1 MARRENELF
10 IGTEYL
16 NIEGRQIKHPALI
29 KLYAT
34 VNAKKT
40 SDKPLELI
48 GLDLET
54 EANKGDLKL
63 LGTWNGQKYQYYTS
77 DFINVLFKLVK
88 SAKRKKASLAYWN
101 RLDPFVILK
110 EFLRNVSEQEK
121 DHALKRFGKISG
133 EWNRKE
139 LTWDIHP
146 VISLDL
152 GNYEFGII
160 QAIRSSIQF
169 YWKSKDYDTLH
180 KVWAFDIAQL
190 YQKGLEAEAT
200 SRLNYYSKVDKSA
213 HIVDWKRFESDQDF
227 RDNIVLLSNELD
239 ARACYDL
246 GYIIQQDFYNAFKFY
261 PRTLISQGSLARS
274 AIVSQLFNSYEQL
287 DEKQKNYAVASEIK
301 SIGIMNYYDSWTKQ
315 YGQDVMKDM
324 YALFTE
330 SYSGGYIEAIR
341 YGYASEGYYTD
352 IASAYPGVIQN
363 LYDLR
368 NAKITHGT
376 GTPPNIA
383 NSYCFIRGVVNI
395 PDHINFHPITI
406 KHFIHKETNIRAVGT
421 YRASYTLNERKF
433 LLELG
438 ATFEDEQWYNIETTG
453 EKSSLAKVCMNF
465 IDLRK
470 KFLAEGNSS
479 QYMAK
484 IAANSLYGILF
495 EAVDTYTEQEI
506 KVSKNDKLYAYALDN
521 YLKGINLDPIKTQI
535 QYEYGSTQKYYA
547 RWHNS
552 DGIHLDVLKEEL
564 ENYGIFMDA
573 ETEMDIFNE
582 ILKLYEVKAVDDT
595 TIIGILKA
603 GYRAGEF
610 WNPLYASIIT
620 SETRITMA
628 KAANA
633 IEKNNG
639 KVILMMTDSLFWTG
653 KPDMIPSDL
662 VKEQKT
668 LGYFE
673 KVEMVNDIV
682 CLGSGRYG
690 YKAKDGFY
698 VAKKRGLNS
707 AVIHDPNGIDLTDF
721 DWHQALKLMAR
732 NNTDQLEMKTRT
744 LISPGLVLHD
754 RRYTWHDLGRVIN
767 DTRTIDAIVGK
778 NKRFYEDVLKNPK
791 ILSKKLVNTH
801 PIRLL
806 PYMLGNGIVDQT
818 LPKLREEMNKR
829 DIVTRTEKKQKSTR
843 KRVSKHYHKD
853 DTIKDEK
860 RRKYQLL
867 KSYGYTRDECKRM
880 STWSMDRIRE
890 FLFSQGI

>member
-40 SDKPLELI
+40 SDKPIDLI

-54 EANKGDLKL
+54 EASKGDLKL
-63 LGTWNGQKYQYYTS
+63 LGIWNGQKYQYYTS
-77 DFINVLFKLVK
+77 DFINVLFRLVK

-110 EFLRNVSEQEK
+110 EFLRNVSDQEK

-133 EWNRKE
+133 EWNKKE

-146 VISLDL
+146 VITLDL
-152 GNYEFGII
+152 GQYEFGII

-169 YWKSKDYDTLH
+169 YWKNKDYDTVN

-200 SRLNYYSKVDKSA
+200 SRFDYYSKIDKSA
-213 HIVDWKRFESDQDF
+213 HIVDWKRFESDKHYKY
-227 RDNIVLLSNELD
+227 NIVLKSNELD
-239 ARACYDL
+239 SRACYDL
-246 GYIIQQDFYNAFKFY
+246 GYEIQKDFFNAFKYY

-274 AIVSQLFNSYEQL
+274 AIVSQLFNGYDEL
-287 DEKQKNYAVASEIK
+287 NEKQRNYAVAAEIK
-301 SIGIMNYYDSWTKQ
+301 SIGIMNYYDTWTKN

-341 YGYASEGYYTD
+341 YGYAPEGYYTD

-368 NAKITHGT
+368 GAKITYGK
-376 GTPPNIA
+376 GTPPEIK

-406 KHFIHKETNIRAVGT
+406 KHFIHKETNIRAVGI

-453 EKSSLAKVCMNF
+453 EKSALAKVCMNF

-470 KFLAEGNSS
+470 KFLAEGSSS

-495 EAVDTYTEQEI
+495 EAVDTYTEKEI
-506 KVSKNDKLYAYALDN
+506 KVSKNEKLYGYALDN
-521 YLKGINLDPIKTQI
+521 YLKGINLNPIKSQI
-535 QYEYGSTQKYYA
+535 QFEYGSIQKYFA
-547 RWHNS
+547 RWHKD
-552 DGIHLDVLKEEL
+552 DGIHLDQLKDEL
-564 ENYGIFMDA
+564 EFYGIFMDA

-582 ILKLYEVKAVDDT
+582 ILKLYEVKADNDT
-595 TIIGILKA
+595 TILGILKD

-633 IEKNNG
+633 IEKKNG

-653 KPDMIPSDL
+653 KPDMIPSD
-662 VKEQKT
+662 VIREQKT

-673 KVEMVNDIV
+673 KVEKVTDIV

-690 YKAKDGFY
+690 YKAKDGYY

-707 AVIHDPNGIDLTDF
+707 AVIHDPKGIDLTDF

-791 ILSKKLVNTH
+791 ILSQKLVNTY
-801 PIRLL
+801 PILLL
-806 PYMLGNGIVDQT
+806 PHMLGKGIVDQT
-818 LPKLREEMNKR
+818 LPALREEMNKR
-829 DIVTRTEKKQKSTR
+829 DIVTRHEKQRNSTR
-843 KRVSKHYHKD
+843 KRVSRYYHSND
-853 DTIKDEK
+853 SVKDEK
-860 RRKYQLL
+860 RKKYQLL
-867 KSYGYTRDECKRM
+867 KSYGYKRDDCKRM

>member
-40 SDKPLELI
+40 SDKPLQLI

-54 EANKGDLKL
+54 EASKGDLKL
-63 LGTWNGQKYQYYTS
+63 LGTWNGTKYQYYTS

-110 EFLRNVSEQEK
+110 EFLRNVSDLEK

-139 LTWDIHP
+139 LNWDIHP
-146 VISLDL
+146 VITLDL
-152 GNYEFGII
+152 GMYEFGII

-169 YWKSKDYDTLH
+169 YWKHKDYDTLH

-200 SRLNYYSKVDKSA
+200 SRLNYYSKVDASA

-227 RDNIVLLSNELD
+227 RDNIVLRSNELD

-246 GYIIQQDFYNAFKFY
+246 GYIIQNDFYNAFKFY

-274 AIVSQLFNSYEQL
+274 AIVSQLFNTYDQL
-287 DEKQKNYAVASEIK
+287 DEKQKNYAVASDIK

-341 YGYASEGYYTD
+341 YGYAPEGYYTD

-368 NAKITHGT
+368 GAKVTHGT
-376 GTPPNIA
+376 CNPPDIK
-383 NSYCFIRGVVNI
+383 NSYCFIRGIVNI
-395 PDHINFHPITI
+395 PDYINFHPITI

-433 LLELG
+433 LLDLG

-453 EKSSLAKVCMNF
+453 EKSALAKVCMNF

-495 EAVDTYTEQEI
+495 EAVDTYYEKEI
-506 KVSKNDKLYAYALDN
+506 K
-521 YLKGINLDPIKTQI
+521 T
-535 QYEYGSTQKYYA
+535 
-547 RWHNS
+547 
-552 DGIHLDVLKEEL
+552 
-564 ENYGIFMDA
+564 ENNTDYGIF
-573 ETEMDIFNE
+573 
-582 ILKLYEVKAVDDT
+582 
-595 TIIGILKA
+595 KA

-633 IEKNNG
+633 IEKKKG

-653 KPDMIPSDL
+653 KPDMIPSD
-662 VKEQKT
+662 VIKEKKT

-673 KVEMVNDIV
+673 KVEKVTDIV

-690 YKAKDGFY
+690 YKGKDGYY

-732 NNTDQLEMKTRT
+732 NNTDQLDMKTRT

-754 RRYTWHDLGRVIN
+754 SRYTWHDLGRVIN

-778 NKRFYEDVLKNPK
+778 NKRFYEDILKNPK
-791 ILSKKLVNTH
+791 ILAKKLVNTH
-801 PIRLL
+801 SIRLL
-806 PYMLGNGIVDQT
+806 PYMLGSGIVDQT
-818 LPKLREEMNKR
+818 LPKLREEMIKR
-829 DIVTRTEKKQKSTR
+829 DIVTKREKTR
-843 KRVSKHYHKD
+843 KATNKRVLKHYHSNN
-853 DTIKDEK
+853 TIKDEK

-867 KSYGYTRDECKRM
+867 KSYGYNRDKCKQM

-890 FLFSQGI
+890 FLFKEGI